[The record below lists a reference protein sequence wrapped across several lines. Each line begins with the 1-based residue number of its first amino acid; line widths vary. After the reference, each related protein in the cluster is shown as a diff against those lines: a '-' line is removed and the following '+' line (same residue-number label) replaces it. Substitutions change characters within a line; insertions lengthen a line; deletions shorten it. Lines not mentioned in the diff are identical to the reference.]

1 MHFPRFSAENSAEL
15 CILGAKDK
23 TMKGQT
29 LSLTLSAGAAEE
41 KSHVVNRAAL

>member
-1 MHFPRFSAENSAEL
+1 MAHGAIIGKKGLSVPN
-15 CILGAKDK
+15 GAKDK

-29 LSLTLSAGAAEE
+29 LSLSAGAAEE